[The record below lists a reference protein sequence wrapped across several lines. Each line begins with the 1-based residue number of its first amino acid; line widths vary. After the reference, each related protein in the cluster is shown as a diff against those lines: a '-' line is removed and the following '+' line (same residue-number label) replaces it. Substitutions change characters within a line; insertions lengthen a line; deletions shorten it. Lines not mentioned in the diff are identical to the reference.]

1 MSSSLD
7 SALLDMRH
15 AMHQSRSLSHF
26 LMPSSNSSH
35 TAAHFPFHAVTA
47 GLLAAF
53 VGCASSFA
61 VVVHGLKVVGASEA
75 EATSGLM
82 ALSIAMGIG
91 GIILSLKTR
100 MPVSVAWS
108 TPGAAL
114 LATTGAL
121 PGGFSMAVGA
131 FIVSSI
137 LLVIAGLWKPLGRAV
152 SAIPS
157 ALANAMLAGILLHL
171 CIAPVTAVAQMPLAG
186 LVIVVVWALVARI
199 KRVLAVPAAV
209 LVLIG
214 ILIFSGT
221 TPVLELSA
229 LMPKPILISPQFS
242 LSAIISIAIPLF
254 IVTMASQNIPGI
266 AVLAVHNYRPEP
278 GPLFT
283 VTGVLSLLSAPF
295 GGHAVNLAAIT
306 AALCAGPDCHPD
318 PAKRYVA
325 GVTAGIVY
333 VLFGFLAGGATALI
347 AVSPPILIEAV
358 AGLALISAFG
368 AAIMAAV
375 QEPDEREAAVVTF
388 LVAASGLTIF
398 DIGGAFWGLIA
409 GGLLRVLRRFG
420 TAA

>member
-1 MSSSLD
+1 MSSS
-7 SALLDMRH
+7 H
-15 AMHQSRSLSHF
+15 TPHSLG
-26 LMPSSNSSH
+26 P
-35 TAAHFPFHAVTA
+35 FPFHAVTA

-61 VVVHGLKVVGASEA
+61 VVVHGLKVVGANEA

-82 ALSIAMGIG
+82 ALSIAMGLG

-121 PGGFSMAVGA
+121 PGGFSAAVSA

-152 SAIPS
+152 RAIPS

-186 LVIVVVWALVARI
+186 LAIVAVWALVARI

-214 ILIFSGT
+214 ILFFSGT
-221 TPVLELSA
+221 APVFELSA
-229 LMPKPILISPQFS
+229 LMPQPILIEPQFS

-283 VTGVLSLLSAPF
+283 VTGFLSLLSAPF

-318 PAKRYVA
+318 PTKRYVA

-347 AVSPPILIEAV
+347 AVSPPVLIEAV
-358 AGLALISAFG
+358 AGLALIGAFG

-375 QEPDEREAAVVTF
+375 EDPHEREAAVATF
-388 LVAASGLTIF
+388 LVAASGLTLSG
-398 DIGGAFWGLIA
+398 IGGAFWGLIA
-409 GGLLRVLRRFG
+409 GGLLRALRRFG